1 MRASNT
7 YKQKHNTS
15 NNQNSNYQIVS
26 HSDKESSELERSVVS
41 SRNPTVIEEE
51 EEDTEGFKEE
61 QKESRR
67 RCWVGI
73 CVGTVVGVA
82 LIVIILV
89 VVYMVLDY
97 FNKVPSWIVLPTVPL
112 ITQKKPQTPSTALDN
127 RANTIPPPPDKVNLT
142 LLCSEPYVA
151 YHSANSCSSICAPG
165 KCCFDKF
172 QQGNCILNNL
182 DTCGLYA
189 PCQMYYSAS
198 TTTAATTE
206 TSGIDSNQNQTDDSN
221 YNSPTTVVNKTKNYR
236 GICGKNMTNSSILMC
251 DPKMQAC
258 ASQIDCIG
266 SSNNEKQKAAAA
278 LKNNSWSYTQCIWN
292 INNCSN
298 ISPH

>member
-1 MRASNT
+1 
-7 YKQKHNTS
+7 
-15 NNQNSNYQIVS
+15 
-26 HSDKESSELERSVVS
+26 
-41 SRNPTVIEEE
+41 
-51 EEDTEGFKEE
+51 
-61 QKESRR
+61 
-67 RCWVGI
+67 
-73 CVGTVVGVA
+73 
-82 LIVIILV
+82 
-89 VVYMVLDY
+89 
-97 FNKVPSWIVLPTVPL
+97 
-112 ITQKKPQTPSTALDN
+112 
-127 RANTIPPPPDKVNLT
+127 
-142 LLCSEPYVA
+142 
-151 YHSANSCSSICAPG
+151 
-165 KCCFDKF
+165 
-172 QQGNCILNNL
+172 
-182 DTCGLYA
+182 
-189 PCQMYYSAS
+189 MYYSAS
-198 TTTAATTE
+198 TTTAVTTE